1 MHLTARG
8 RFSVLQDPEHHGNS
22 MAVSW
27 KTRCGLDAF
36 DRTHDH
42 RYVAHPIFLYLIE
55 VTDISFNLKI
65 QHVTS
70 LANFKVRTDQHPGIF
85 EPRPHVSFEQARDSI
100 GYLGHDVPRL
110 GGLYRTEPPDGDT
123 QSPWAPKC
131 NAFRKA
137 YAPRLVNKCAIN
149 PTYSSGSI
157 DSGCCRR
164 CAGVEYPMA
173 TTGEKSNIVRPT
185 PGKLSA

>member
-1 MHLTARG
+1 VLKTLDVLTPKCLAIMHLTARG

-110 GGLYRTEPPDGDT
+110 GGLYRTGAARRRH
-123 QSPWAPKC
+123 SVAMGPK
-131 NAFRKA
+131 NAM
-137 YAPRLVNKCAIN
+137 L
-149 PTYSSGSI
+149 S
-157 DSGCCRR
+157 
-164 CAGVEYPMA
+164 
-173 TTGEKSNIVRPT
+173 
-185 PGKLSA
+185 GKLTRQGS